1 MVMWYLRQVV
11 TYLFKL
17 EQRDQPFKKLALRT
31 EVSVDR
37 LLRDLISLLVGCL
50 SLPLRTLEERGV
62 VDDPDISRDA
72 TGFTV

>member
-11 TYLFKL
+11 TYLFKS

-37 LLRDLISLLVGCL
+37 LPRDLISLLVGCL